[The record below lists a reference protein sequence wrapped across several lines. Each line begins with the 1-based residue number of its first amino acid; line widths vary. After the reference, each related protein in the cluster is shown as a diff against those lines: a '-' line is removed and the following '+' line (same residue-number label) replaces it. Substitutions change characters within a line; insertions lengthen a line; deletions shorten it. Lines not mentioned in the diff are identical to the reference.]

1 MHARQS
7 ATRRR
12 RRRRR
17 RIVESIPPRYLLDT
31 SSMGDVDARCRPRDA
46 TNHRHR
52 RRDATARGTTTR
64 VEEDGSGR
72 EERRVKRVKRAGEVM
87 RKTSVIGAS
96 TLTRGG
102 TWGTSRSSARDVELA
117 GRLATTRRDDGART
131 LGVRDETTGET
142 VVLVSADAKPQ
153 DVGKMVRVK
162 EFVVARGNDGRVV
175 VEAGAVERDD
185 DEAEEGGDERALTC
199 GPLEEEAGVANDARG
214 LNGKVGLCQRGIVEA
229 VSPIISTGASTFF
242 QCAVRAEDGTQAPL
256 IFNGAF
262 LARWECVLRQC
273 IGARVEM
280 RNLRKVVLFKGDP
293 THEFRAYSASAE
305 FYIVCLDVGPR
316 RLSTC
321 ACACATC
328 VERSTIDRY
337 EGYVVDVQDKHGY
350 ATVRGADGRVVKL
363 TFTHVPLT
371 QSRLVVPGL
380 RKGAKVVVTHAH
392 PVWRVDE
399 HDDRVLETLGAD
411 LRTQVIVQRPALKS
425 NAEDEPM
432 LFADV
437 TNTNTKECRLARSL
451 KYVVEQSSFVY
462 ADAVSKWRHAL
473 EEKFDIFRDS
483 KLLDIATLEHL
494 LGKKRDGSEEPD
506 HSPAPLLRALCNVES
521 NLQSRSDVYKEFFSP
536 IPLGGDALCSHRAPT
551 IDALI
556 TGLFD
561 KWRDENSATEACR
574 RGSTRNEGK
583 VVVRVKDDLRD
594 DDDSTT
600 SNVVIGVLQ
609 CVFGRARIV
618 DGSGSMEV
626 CIEDGASGRVPSPS
640 LLNTLVLLKKCE
652 IMCEGPYVGM
662 KSRLMDHNDASIRVY
677 ATVNVDD
684 IVVLHSPQQQAET
697 AKTLYLA
704 ATLATRGRQLMAPR
718 LALTKSTRQFK
729 APTWLLD
736 TGAPGNGQSVRIQ
749 AYDTDGGVKTLSGVM
764 SNTKHGMNS
773 HISVNFT
780 RQNGWFCLMRD
791 KTTYLL
797 PVIPTASSLNASTY
811 TIAEHPGAHVYA
823 LPEDEDE
830 YESRQ
835 SMNASA
841 LSVQNVR
848 DILVW
853 GKIYSRH
860 VTKGGSWQPSPEM
873 VSFKCVIVAEEWFEE
888 ETHSRA
894 IWEPRLKV
902 QDAETHDILD
912 VYCKTSALALP
923 AGFGIGAMVTFH
935 RATRHLSS
943 STTTMNIYIKI
954 NPDVTTVEVHE
965 RCGAT
970 SEYLPSL
977 ASIPTPRRTIL
988 SLFEEESR
996 NDADNLVIN
1005 RRTFD
1010 VRARVVSVAMLTVR
1024 WCCPVCGCDAGSV
1037 MHVKVNGSFDAEK
1050 RKLPAALSGCAVCRP
1065 AARGAKRPGVF
1076 EVEASVTLDDGTAQA
1091 DCWLTG
1097 DAALAL
1103 TPPNVKNEILPIV
1116 QKHGRVTARLTKSSD
1131 AERDLGAVTGG
1142 HVVRGHASNILGVKD
1157 SEAVRSAISH
1167 AATLNQMI
1175 FECRKQYKIHEQSE
1189 LSRVAHASAFS
1200 FPNVSRQTEIR
1211 SGEYEF
1217 TINALTMLRVWCAK
1231 VTPINPKAELRL
1243 SLSQLV
1249 TT

>member
-1 MHARQS
+1 MSMEEARVVVDRPPL
-7 ATRRR
+7 ATTTPRVDDDGDVSDASDASDDAFDDDDARDVARRR
-12 RRRRR
+12 GAKR
-17 RIVESIPPRYLLDT
+17 
-31 SSMGDVDARCRPRDA
+31 MK
-46 TNHRHR
+46 
-52 RRDATARGTTTR
+52 TTTTTTTT
-64 VEEDGSGR
+64 VS
-72 EERRVKRVKRAGEVM
+72 A
-87 RKTSVIGAS
+87 
-96 TLTRGG
+96 LTRQGA
-102 TWGTSRSSARDVELA
+102 WGTSRSSTRDVELV
-117 GRLATTRRDDGART
+117 GRLTTTRRDDGTRT
-131 LGVRDETTGET
+131 LAVRDETTGEAAA
-142 VVLVSADAKPQ
+142 LMSADARPQ
-153 DVGKMVRVK
+153 DVGKRVRVK
-162 EFVVARGNDGRVV
+162 EFVVARDVVRMDGTVV
-175 VEAGAVERDD
+175 VEAGVVERVHDEDEDD
-185 DEAEEGGDERALTC
+185 KDEGALTC

-214 LNGKVGLCQRGIVEA
+214 LNGKVGLCQKGIVEA
-229 VSPIISTGASTFF
+229 VSPIISTGESTFF
-242 QCAVRAEDGTQAPL
+242 QCAVRADDGTQAPL
-256 IFNGAF
+256 IFHGAF

-273 IGARVEM
+273 VGARVEM

-293 THEFRAYSASAE
+293 THELRAYAATAE

-328 VERSTIDRY
+328 VQRSTMARY
-337 EGYVVDVQDKHGY
+337 EGYVVDVQEKHGY
-350 ATVRGADGRVVKL
+350 ATVRGADGRDVKL

-371 QSRLVVPGL
+371 SSRLVVPGL
-380 RKGAKVVVTHAH
+380 REGAKVVVTHAH

-399 HDDRVLETLGAD
+399 HDDRVLEALGAD

-425 NAEDEPM
+425 NSEDEPM

-437 TNTNTKECRLARSL
+437 TNTKACRLARSL
-451 KYVVEQSSFVY
+451 KYVVEQSNFVY
-462 ADAVSKWRHAL
+462 ADAVSNWRLQL
-473 EEKFDIFRDS
+473 EEKFNIFCDS
-483 KLLDIATLEHL
+483 KLLDVATLEYL

-506 HSPAPLLRALCNVES
+506 HSPAPLLRVIYNVES

-536 IPLGGDALCSHRAPT
+536 TPLGGDALCSHRAPT

-556 TGLFD
+556 AGVFG
-561 KWRDENSATEACR
+561 KWKDENSATEACR

-594 DDDSTT
+594 DDESPT
-600 SNVVIGVLQ
+600 SKVVIGILQ
-609 CVFGRARIV
+609 CTFGRARIV

-626 CIEDGASGRVPSPS
+626 CVEDGASGRVPSPS
-640 LLNTLVLLKKCE
+640 LLNTLVLFKKCE

-662 KSRLMDHNDASIRVY
+662 KSRLMNHDDASIRVF

-684 IVVLHSPQQQAET
+684 VVVLHSPHQPPEN

-718 LALTKSTRQFK
+718 LALTKITRQFR

-736 TGAPGNGQSVRIQ
+736 TGAPDDGQSVRIQ
-749 AYDTDGGVKTLSGVM
+749 AYDVDGGVKTLRGVM

-773 HISVNFT
+773 RISVNFT

-791 KTTYLL
+791 KTTYLV

-811 TIAEHPGAHVYA
+811 IIAEHPGAHVFA
-823 LPEDEDE
+823 LPQDEDEDEDE

-835 SMNASA
+835 SMSASA
-841 LSVQNVR
+841 LDVKHVR

-853 GKIYSRH
+853 GKMYSRH

-873 VSFKCVIVAEEWFEE
+873 VSFTCVVVAEEWFQE

-894 IWEPRLKV
+894 SWEPRLKV
-902 QDAETHDILD
+902 QDVETHDVVD
-912 VYCKTSALALP
+912 VYCKTPAFALP
-923 AGFGIGAMVTFH
+923 AGFGIGATVTVH

-943 STTTMNIYIKI
+943 SASTMNIYVKI
-954 NPDVTTVEVHE
+954 NPEVTTVEVHE

-970 SEYLPSL
+970 SEYLPSPV
-977 ASIPTPRRTIL
+977 SIPTPRRTIL

-996 NDADNLVIN
+996 NDADSLVIN

-1010 VRARVVSVAMLTVR
+1010 VRARVVSVSMLTVR
-1024 WCCPVCGCDAGSV
+1024 WCCPACGCDAGSV

-1103 TPPNVKNEILPIV
+1103 TPPSVKNAILPIV

-1142 HVVRGHASNILGVKD
+1142 HVVRGHASNILCGKD

-1167 AATLNQMI
+1167 AGTLNQMI

-1189 LSRVAHASAFS
+1189 LSKVAHASAFS
-1200 FPNVSRQTEIR
+1200 FPNVSRQTEMR

-1217 TINALTMLRVWCAK
+1217 VINALTMLRFWCAK
-1231 VTPINPKAELRL
+1231 VTPINPKEELRL
-1243 SLSQLV
+1243 SLTQL